1 MTNVTVSYNA
11 IIAKAESLFA
21 SKTRLHNPY
30 ELTDNPEIIMRNAWG
45 LKVSPAERVDIE
57 FCNLSI
63 SREYSFILLRQ
74 FATVGNSE
82 TAFDAVTVGLLED
95 QQTFLNHLWSQTEL
109 SIPDTIDEIQISNI
123 GGIEFMQADQKK
135 YLFTEITFRITVSTA
150 VI

>member
-1 MTNVTVSYNA
+1 MTNVTVSYDA
-11 IIAKAESLFA
+11 IITKAEALFA

-74 FATVGNSE
+74 FATVGNNE
-82 TAFDAVTVGLLED
+82 TAFDAVTAGLLED